1 MAPSAHPRIAVLGTG
16 ANGATIAA
24 DLTRA
29 GHDVVLIDQW
39 GAHVEAMRAKGVT
52 QVMREETL
60 VTKVRAFHLS
70 DVCTFTEQFDV
81 VLLSCKAY
89 DTRWHCHLIEP
100 YLKPDGLLAGV
111 QNGMTIDAITDVV
124 GAHRSMGTVI
134 EISSTMIDPGT
145 VRRDSP
151 PDRSWFAVGST
162 GVETQRREKEIA
174 SLLSK
179 VGRTEVVNDIHST
192 KWMKIISNA
201 TTLVTTAILGLPM
214 LEAMQYPGMRDLM
227 LRSGQEALE
236 AGLLQG
242 YEVLPIFGLKPEDVS
257 DREHLVEKL
266 LDTLMAGFVLPET
279 TTTVLQDWTKGRHSE
294 VDDINGLVANRLE
307 LAEKSAPVNRAIV
320 QMAHQ
325 IERRQAAPGVQN
337 MPRLLDQ
344 AQRGQSQAGR
354 FEPAAPGEARS
365 KSFAP

>member
-1 MAPSAHPRIAVLGTG
+1 MASSAHPRIAVLGTG

-52 QVMREETL
+52 QVMRDQTL
-60 VTKVRAFHLS
+60 VTEVRAFHLS
-70 DVCTFTEQFDV
+70 DVCSFTEQFDV

-89 DTRWHCHLIEP
+89 DTRWHSHLIEP
-100 YLKPDGLLAGV
+100 YLKPEGLLAGV
-111 QNGMTIDAITDVV
+111 QNGMTIDTISDVV

-134 EISSTMIDPGT
+134 EISSTMTDAGI

-162 GVETQRREKEIA
+162 GVETQGREMEIA
-174 SLLSK
+174 SLLSD
-179 VGRTEVVNDIHST
+179 VGRTEIVDDIRAT
-192 KWMKIISNA
+192 KWMKVVSNA

-214 LEAMQYPGMRDLM
+214 LEAMRYPGMRDLM

-236 AGLLQG
+236 AGLSQG
-242 YEVLPIFGLKPEDVS
+242 YEILPIFGLKPQDVA
-257 DREHLVEKL
+257 DRERVVEKL
-266 LDTLMAGFVLPET
+266 LDTLMGGFVLPET
-279 TTTVLQDWTKGRHSE
+279 TTTVLQDWTKGRRSE
-294 VDDINGLVANRLE
+294 VDDLNGLVANRLE
-307 LAEKSAPVNRAIV
+307 LAGKNAPVNRAIV

-325 IERRQAAPGVQN
+325 IERRNIAPGVQN
-337 MPRLLDQ
+337 MQSLLDH
-344 AQRGQSQAGR
+344 
-354 FEPAAPGEARS
+354 ARS
-365 KSFAP
+365 SIG